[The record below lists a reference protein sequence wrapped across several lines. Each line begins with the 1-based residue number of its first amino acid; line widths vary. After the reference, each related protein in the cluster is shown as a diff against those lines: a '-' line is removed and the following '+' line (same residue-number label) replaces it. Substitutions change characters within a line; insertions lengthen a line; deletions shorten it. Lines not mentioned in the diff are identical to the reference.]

1 MHTSLIILSEQE
13 IEREGKESRKRRDK
27 KGRISKMS
35 EDEFLYR
42 VMQTMAAKKSKY
54 DSKLFPM

>member
-1 MHTSLIILSEQE
+1 MSEQE